1 MLEHVRFGMP
11 RRHQRGD
18 AEQVVGHFNLGLRRG
33 PAQRCDN
40 NDKYVYGPCSVP
52 GIALDT
58 LHTRTHFILQWL
70 LSSVFQMK
78 KLKHRKVKHP
88 GRDHQLASD
97 STKV

>member
-1 MLEHVRFGMP
+1 MGGGGVRAGKGEKKRARDVLEHVKFGMP

-33 PAQRCDN
+33 PAQRGDN

-58 LHTRTHFILQWL
+58 LHT
-70 LSSVFQMK
+70 
-78 KLKHRKVKHP
+78 
-88 GRDHQLASD
+88 
-97 STKV
+97 